1 MGTGNL
7 LLTYVVA
14 ASSRAAH
21 WAMLNPLYRVQ
32 GMSDKAILDGRR
44 RTDVIVRAAFAR
56 IDILALAIA
65 AGAVGAFVLFLATAW
80 LLLRGAPP
88 GVQVGAHLGLL
99 AHFLPG
105 YSVSWGGSMVGL
117 MYGFLIGFCCS
128 AVVGT
133 FWNLIH
139 YAYLLTLSR
148 ADAVDRTEL

>member
-1 MGTGNL
+1 
-7 LLTYVVA
+7 
-14 ASSRAAH
+14 
-21 WAMLNPLYRVQ
+21 MLNRLYRVES
-32 GMSDKAILDGRR
+32 MSDEAILDSRR

-56 IDILALAIA
+56 IDIAALAIT
-65 AGAVGAFVLFLATAW
+65 AGAVGGFVLFLATAW

-117 MYGFLIGFCCS
+117 MYGFLIGFCS
-128 AVVGT
+128 GAGVGI

-148 ADAVDRTEL
+148 ADVVDRTEL

>member
-1 MGTGNL
+1 
-7 LLTYVVA
+7 
-14 ASSRAAH
+14 
-21 WAMLNPLYRVQ
+21 
-32 GMSDKAILDGRR
+32 MSDEAILDIRR

-56 IDILALAIA
+56 IDIAALAIT
-65 AGAVGAFVLFLATAW
+65 AGAVGGFVLFLATAW

-88 GVQVGAHLGLL
+88 GAQVGAHLRLL

-117 MYGFLIGFCCS
+117 MYGFLIGFGS
-128 AVVGT
+128 GAVVGT

-148 ADAVDRTEL
+148 ADVVDRTEL